1 MKKIYNCPAVEVIR
15 INAVYTICDGSS
27 EKFSI
32 VNPGTTVGANEGRA
46 PRRSSPIP
54 L

>member
-15 INAVYTICDGSS
+15 INAVYAICDGSS

-32 VNPGTTVGANEGRA
+32 VNSGVGANEGRA
-46 PRRSSPIP
+46 PKRSQPIP
-54 L
+54 F